1 MFTNIN
7 RVVKTLVAVDFF
19 YNSAFGSFGPVFAI
33 FIMGSIEGGSAAVA
47 GLATTTYWVV
57 KSLVQLPI
65 ARFLDKTDGERDDF
79 WALFFGYFFSAFVPF
94 GYLFATEAWHIYV
107 LQGFLGLT
115 MAFAVPGWYAIF
127 TRHVDKWRI
136 GFEWSLQSVFAVGMA
151 YAFAAAV
158 GGFVVDAFGFRAIF
172 IGAGCF
178 GIFASLLLLPL
189 RNYVFRKESA
199 ENAIPE
205 RGAHHR

>member
-7 RVVKTLVAVDFF
+7 RVVRTLITVDFF

-33 FIMGSIEGGSAAVA
+33 FIIGGIEGGSAAVA

-65 ARFLDKTDGERDDF
+65 ARFLDRTDGERDDF
-79 WALFFGYFFSAFVPF
+79 WALFFGYFAGALVPF
-94 GYLFATEAWHIYV
+94 GYLFATEPWHLYV
-107 LQGFLGLT
+107 LQGFFGFA

-127 TRHVDKWRI
+127 TRHVDQWRI

-151 YAFAAAV
+151 YALAAAV
-158 GGFVVDAFGFRAIF
+158 GGFVVDALGFRALF
-172 IGAGCF
+172 VGAGVL
-178 GIFASLLLLPL
+178 GIFAALLLLPL
-189 RNYVFRKESA
+189 RHHVFKKKGASSA
-199 ENAIPE
+199 LPE
-205 RGAHHR
+205 QAKHR

>member
-7 RVVKTLVAVDFF
+7 RVVKTLVTVDFF

-33 FIMGSIEGGSAAVA
+33 FIAGGIEGGSAAVA

-57 KSLVQLPI
+57 KSLAQLPI

-79 WALFFGYFFSAFVPF
+79 WALFFGYLASAFVPF
-94 GYLFATEAWHIYV
+94 GYLFATAPWHLYV
-107 LQGFLGLT
+107 LQGFLGLA

-151 YAFAAAV
+151 YALAAAI
-158 GGFVVDAFGFRAIF
+158 GGFVVDAFGFRILF
-172 IGAGCF
+172 TLAGCLALV
-178 GIFASLLLLPL
+178 ASFLLLPL
-189 RNYVFRKESA
+189 RKHLIARERPGSA
-199 ENAIPE
+199 LPE
-205 RGAHHR
+205 QIKHR

>member
-1 MFTNIN
+1 MFSNIN

-33 FIMGSIEGGSAAVA
+33 FIIGSIEGGSAAVA

-65 ARFLDKTDGERDDF
+65 ARFLDKTDGEKDDF
-79 WALFFGYFFSAFVPF
+79 WALFFGYFFAAMVPF
-94 GYLFATEAWHIYV
+94 GYLFASEPWHLYV
-107 LQGFLGLT
+107 LQGFLGFT

-127 TRHVDKWRI
+127 TRHVDRWRI

-151 YAFAAAV
+151 YALAAAV
-158 GGFVVDAFGFRAIF
+158 GGFVVDAFGFRILF
-172 IGAGCF
+172 IGAGCL
-178 GIFASLLLLPL
+178 GVVASLLLLPL
-189 RNYVFRKESA
+189 RKHVFAKDRPGD
-199 ENAIPE
+199 AIPE
-205 RGAHHR
+205 QTKHR